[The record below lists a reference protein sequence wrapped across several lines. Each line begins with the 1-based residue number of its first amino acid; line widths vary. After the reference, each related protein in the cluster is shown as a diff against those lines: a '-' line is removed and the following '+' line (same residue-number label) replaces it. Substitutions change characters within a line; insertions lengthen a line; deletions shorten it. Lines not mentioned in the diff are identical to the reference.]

1 MLPYIETWLGHGL
14 KLNKITRHMLMLF
27 AGQPGSRLWKQHLT
41 EQSCRPGAGLEV
53 VSQALAVVNGLGLAG

>member
-1 MLPYIETWLGHGL
+1 
-14 KLNKITRHMLMLF
+14 MLMLF